1 MEEAENKGRVSVSF
15 AAIDPYIQSNM
26 VLPTEKAI
34 SGKDII
40 QWGDGNGYP
49 DYLAGLVKDVP
60 TLASII
66 SGNVDFITGDDLAIV
81 PLRDGLDGGKMNN
94 RGDTIRQQVAD
105 LARDYETFGGFALQ
119 VIRDFTGAVAEV
131 YYIDMRYLRTNKEC
145 DVFWYSEKWDKG
157 VKADAV
163 RYPAFIQGLAGRWA
177 TLSDEERDRHA
188 SSILYVK
195 NTHTQVYPFPPYGA
209 AVKACETERCI
220 SDFHLNAIN
229 NGFVSSAIVNFN
241 KGVPIDS
248 IKDQIEEDFSEKFT
262 GHQNAGRVMFSWNDT
277 KENATEVVEFKVEDF
292 GERYK
297 ALAESVRQQIFTAF
311 RAYPNLFGIPTSTG
325 FSMEEFEQSWKLYN
339 RTHVRPVQRIICDA
353 YDRIYGATGV
363 LTIKP
368 FSLNDGAEQNVE

>member
-1 MEEAENKGRVSVSF
+1 MDEQKQRMTVSF
-15 AAIDPYIQSNM
+15 AAIDPYIETSM
-26 VLPTEKAI
+26 VLPTEKPLT
-34 SGKDII
+34 GKDII
-40 QWGDGNGYP
+40 AWGERNAYP

-66 SGNVDFITGDDLAIV
+66 GGNVDFITGDDLAIL
-81 PLRDGLDGGKMNN
+81 PLHEGLADGHMNK
-94 RGDTIRQQVAD
+94 RGDTIRAQVAD

-157 VKADAV
+157 GRADTV
-163 RYPAFIQGLAGRWA
+163 RYPAFLPGLAARW
-177 TLSDEERDRHA
+177 DELDEAARNAHA

-209 AVKACETERCI
+209 AAKACETERCI

-241 KGVPIDS
+241 KGVPTDE
-248 IKDQIEEDFSEKFT
+248 IKEQIEDDFSDKFT

-325 FSMEEFEQSWKLYN
+325 FSMEEFEQSWRLYN
-339 RTHVRPVQRIICDA
+339 RTHVRPAQRVICDA
-353 YDRIYGATGV
+353 YDRIYGRPGV

-368 FSLNDGAEQNVE
+368 FSLESGAEQNVQ

>member
-1 MEEAENKGRVSVSF
+1 MDEQKQRMTVSF
-15 AAIDPYIQSNM
+15 AAIDPYIETSM
-26 VLPTEKAI
+26 VLPTEKPLT
-34 SGKDII
+34 GKDII
-40 QWGDGNGYP
+40 AWGERNAYP

-66 SGNVDFITGDDLAIV
+66 GGNVDFIAGDDLAIQ
-81 PLRDGLDGGKMNN
+81 PLHEGLADGTMNK
-94 RGDTIRQQVAD
+94 RGDTIRAQVAD

-157 VKADAV
+157 GRADTV
-163 RYPAFIQGLAGRWA
+163 RYPAFLPGLAAKWGE
-177 TLSDEERDRHA
+177 LDEAARNAHA

-241 KGVPIDS
+241 KGVPTDE
-248 IKDQIEEDFSEKFT
+248 IKEQIEDDFSDKFT

-325 FSMEEFEQSWKLYN
+325 FSMEEFEQSWRLYN
-339 RTHVRPVQRIICDA
+339 RTHVRPAQRIICDA
-353 YDRIYGATGV
+353 YDRIYGRPGV

-368 FSLNDGAEQNVE
+368 FSLESGAEQNVQ

>member
-1 MEEAENKGRVSVSF
+1 MDEQKQRMTVSF
-15 AAIDPYIQSNM
+15 AAIDPYIETSM
-26 VLPTEKAI
+26 VLPTEKPLT
-34 SGKDII
+34 GKDII
-40 QWGDGNGYP
+40 AWGERNAYP

-66 SGNVDFITGDDLAIV
+66 GGNVDFITGDDLAIL
-81 PLRDGLDGGKMNN
+81 PLHEGLADGHMNK
-94 RGDTIRQQVAD
+94 RGDTIRAQVAD

-157 VKADAV
+157 GRADTV
-163 RYPAFIQGLAGRWA
+163 RYPAFLPGLAAKWGE
-177 TLSDEERDRHA
+177 LDEAARNAHA

-241 KGVPIDS
+241 KGVPTDE
-248 IKDQIEEDFSEKFT
+248 IKEQIEDDFSDKFT

-325 FSMEEFEQSWKLYN
+325 FSMEEFEQSWRLYN
-339 RTHVRPVQRIICDA
+339 RTHVRPAQRVICDA
-353 YDRIYGATGV
+353 YDRIYGRPGV

-368 FSLNDGAEQNVE
+368 FSLESGAEQNVQ

>member
-15 AAIDPYIQSNM
+15 AAIDPYIQTNM

-49 DYLAGLVKDVP
+49 DYLAGLVKEVP

-81 PLRDGLDGGKMNN
+81 PLREGLDGGKMNN

-157 VKADAV
+157 VKADSV
-163 RYPAFIQGLAGRWA
+163 RYPAFIPGLAGRWA

-311 RAYPNLFGIPTSTG
+311 RAYPNLFGIPTATG

-368 FSLNDGAEQNVE
+368 FSLNDEAEQNVQ

>member
-1 MEEAENKGRVSVSF
+1 MDENKKERVSVSF
-15 AAIDPYIQSNM
+15 AAIDPYIETNM
-26 VLPTEKAI
+26 VLPTEKVTQ
-34 SGKDII
+34 GKDYI
-40 QWGDGNGYP
+40 QWGERNIYP
-49 DYLAGLVKDVP
+49 DYLSGLVKEVP

-66 SGNVDFITGDDLAIV
+66 GGNMDFIAGDDLSIV
-81 PLRDGLDGGKMNN
+81 PLRPGMAGMNN
-94 RGDTIRQQVAD
+94 RGDSIRQQVMD

-119 VIRDFTGAVAEV
+119 VIRDYTGAVAEV
-131 YYIDMRYLRTNKEC
+131 YYLDMRYLRTNKEC

-163 RYPAFIQGLAGRWA
+163 RYPAFIPGLSERWA

-188 SSILYVK
+188 SSVLYVK
-195 NTHTQVYPFPPYGA
+195 NTHSQVYPFPPYGA

-241 KGVPIDS
+241 KGVPTDAV
-248 IKDQIEEDFSEKFT
+248 KEQIEEDFSDKFT

-277 KENATEVVEFKVEDF
+277 KENATELVEFKVEDF

-311 RAYPNLFGIPTSTG
+311 RAYPCLFGIPTASG
-325 FSMEEFEQSWKLYN
+325 FSMAEFDQSWRLYN
-339 RTHVRPVQRIICDA
+339 RTHVRPAQRIICDA
-353 YDRIYGATGV
+353 YDRIYGQHGV

-368 FSLNDGAEQNVE
+368 FSLNDGAEQNVQ

>member
-1 MEEAENKGRVSVSF
+1 MAEAENKGRVSVSF
-15 AAIDPYIQSNM
+15 AAIDPYVQTNM
-26 VLPTEKAI
+26 VLPTE
-34 SGKDII
+34 SEMRGKDII

-66 SGNVDFITGDDLAIV
+66 GGNVDFITGDDLAIV
-81 PLRDGLDGGKMNN
+81 PLRPGLDGGKMNN

-105 LARDYETFGGFALQ
+105 LARDWETFGGFALQ

-131 YYIDMRYLRTNKEC
+131 YYIDMRYIRTNKEC

-163 RYPAFIQGLAGRWA
+163 RYPAFIPGLAGRWA

-241 KGVPIDS
+241 KGVPTDEV
-248 IKDQIEEDFSEKFT
+248 KQQIEDDFSDKFT

-339 RTHVRPVQRIICDA
+339 RTHVRPVQRIICDT

-368 FSLNDGAEQNVE
+368 FSLNDGAEQNVQ

>member
-1 MEEAENKGRVSVSF
+1 MDEQKQRMTVSF
-15 AAIDPYIQSNM
+15 AAIDPYIETSM
-26 VLPTEKAI
+26 VLPTEKPLT
-34 SGKDII
+34 GKDII
-40 QWGDGNGYP
+40 AWGERNAYP

-66 SGNVDFITGDDLAIV
+66 GGNVDFITGDDLSIQ
-81 PLRDGLDGGKMNN
+81 PLHEGLADGQMNK
-94 RGDTIRQQVAD
+94 RGDTIRAQVAD

-157 VKADAV
+157 GRADTV
-163 RYPAFIQGLAGRWA
+163 RYPAFLPGLAAKWGE
-177 TLSDEERDRHA
+177 LDEAARNAHA

-241 KGVPIDS
+241 KGVPTDK
-248 IKDQIEEDFSEKFT
+248 IKEQIEDDFCEKFA

-325 FSMEEFEQSWKLYN
+325 FSMEEFEQSWRLYN
-339 RTHVRPVQRIICDA
+339 RTHVRPAQRIICDA
-353 YDRIYGATGV
+353 YDRIYGRPGV

-368 FSLNDGAEQNVE
+368 FSLESGAEQNVQ

>member
-1 MEEAENKGRVSVSF
+1 MAEAENKGRVSVSF
-15 AAIDPYIQSNM
+15 AALDPYIQTNM

-49 DYLAGLVKDVP
+49 DYLSGLVKEVP

-81 PLRDGLDGGKMNN
+81 PLREGLDGGKMNN
-94 RGDTIRQQVAD
+94 RGDTIRQQVSD
-105 LARDYETFGGFALQ
+105 LARDWETFGGFALQ

-163 RYPAFIQGLAGRWA
+163 RYPAFIPGLAGRWA

-241 KGVPIDS
+241 KGVPTDEV
-248 IKDQIEEDFSEKFT
+248 KDQIEEDFSDKFT

>member
-1 MEEAENKGRVSVSF
+1 MQEEGNKVRTSVSF
-15 AAIDPYIQSNM
+15 AALDPYTETNM

-34 SGKDII
+34 NGKDII
-40 QWGDGNGYP
+40 GWGDSNSYP
-49 DYLAGLVKDVP
+49 DYLAGLVKEVP

-66 SGNVDFITGDDLAIV
+66 GGNVDFITGDDLTIV
-81 PLRDGLDGGKMNN
+81 PLRAGLEGGKMNN
-94 RGDTIRQQVAD
+94 RGDSIRQQVAD

-119 VIRDFTGAVAEV
+119 VIRDFTGAVSEV

-145 DVFWYSEKWDKG
+145 DVFWYSEQWDKG
-157 VKADAV
+157 NKADTI
-163 RYPAFIQGLAGRWA
+163 RYPAFMPDLARRWD
-177 TLSDEERDRHA
+177 TLSDEERNAHA

-241 KGVPIDS
+241 KGVPTDEV
-248 IKDQIEEDFSEKFT
+248 KGQIEDDFSDKFS
-262 GHQNAGRVMFSWNDT
+262 GHQNAGRIMFSWNDT

-325 FSMEEFEQSWKLYN
+325 FSMEEFEQSWRLYN
-339 RTHVRPVQRIICDA
+339 RTHVRPAQRLICDS
-353 YDRIYGATGV
+353 YDRIYGLVGV

-368 FSLNDGAEQNVE
+368 FSLESGAEQNVE

>member
-1 MEEAENKGRVSVSF
+1 MDEQKQRMTVSF
-15 AAIDPYIQSNM
+15 AAIDPYIETSM
-26 VLPTEKAI
+26 VLPTEKPLT
-34 SGKDII
+34 GKDII
-40 QWGDGNGYP
+40 AWGERNAYP

-66 SGNVDFITGDDLAIV
+66 GGNVDFIAGDDLAIQ
-81 PLRDGLDGGKMNN
+81 PLHEGLADGTMNK
-94 RGDTIRQQVAD
+94 RGDTIRAQVAD

-157 VKADAV
+157 GRADTV
-163 RYPAFIQGLAGRWA
+163 RYPAFLPGLAAKWGE
-177 TLSDEERDRHA
+177 LDEAARNAHA

-209 AVKACETERCI
+209 AVKARETERCI

-241 KGVPIDS
+241 KGVPTDE
-248 IKDQIEEDFSEKFT
+248 IKEQIEDDFSDKFT

-277 KENATEVVEFKVEDF
+277 KENVTEVVEFKVEDF

-325 FSMEEFEQSWKLYN
+325 FSMEEFEQSWRLYN
-339 RTHVRPVQRIICDA
+339 RTHVRPAQRIICDA
-353 YDRIYGATGV
+353 YDRIYGRPGV

-368 FSLNDGAEQNVE
+368 FSLESGAEQNVQ

>member
-15 AAIDPYIQSNM
+15 AAIDPYVQSNM
-26 VLPTEKAI
+26 VLPTE
-34 SGKDII
+34 SEMRGKDII

-49 DYLAGLVKDVP
+49 DYLAGLVKEVP

-81 PLRDGLDGGKMNN
+81 PLREGLDGGKMNN
-94 RGDTIRQQVAD
+94 RGDGIRQQVAD
-105 LARDYETFGGFALQ
+105 LARDWETFGGFALQ

-163 RYPAFIQGLAGRWA
+163 RYPAFIPGLAGRWA

-241 KGVPIDS
+241 KGVPTDEV
-248 IKDQIEEDFSEKFT
+248 KEQIEDDFSDKFT

-368 FSLNDGAEQNVE
+368 FSLNDGAEQIVE

>member
-1 MEEAENKGRVSVSF
+1 MDEQKQRMTVSF
-15 AAIDPYIQSNM
+15 AAIDPYIETSM
-26 VLPTEKAI
+26 VLPTEKPLT
-34 SGKDII
+34 GKDII
-40 QWGDGNGYP
+40 AWGERNAYP

-66 SGNVDFITGDDLAIV
+66 GGNVDFITGDDLTIQ
-81 PLRDGLDGGKMNN
+81 PLHEGLADGQMNK
-94 RGDTIRQQVAD
+94 RGDTIRAQVAD

-157 VKADAV
+157 GRADTV
-163 RYPAFIQGLAGRWA
+163 RYPAFLPGLASKWGE
-177 TLSDEERDRHA
+177 LDEAARNAHA

-241 KGVPIDS
+241 KGVPTDE
-248 IKDQIEEDFSEKFT
+248 IKEQIEDDFSEKFT

-325 FSMEEFEQSWKLYN
+325 FSMEEFEQSWRLYN
-339 RTHVRPVQRIICDA
+339 RTHVRPAQRIICDA
-353 YDRIYGATGV
+353 YDRIYGRPGV

-368 FSLNDGAEQNVE
+368 FSLESGAEQNVQ